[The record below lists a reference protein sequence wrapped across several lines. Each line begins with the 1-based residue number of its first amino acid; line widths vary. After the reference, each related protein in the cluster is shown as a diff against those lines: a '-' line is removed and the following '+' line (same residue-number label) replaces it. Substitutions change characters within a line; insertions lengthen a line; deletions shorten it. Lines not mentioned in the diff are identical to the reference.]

1 MSFKSLLLETKQ
13 ELESSNRSPQE
24 LFQICVEERLNNG
37 LESYNQQ
44 VENYY
49 QYLLKCD
56 SLRMLKR
63 CSKELK

>member
-1 MSFKSLLLETKQ
+1 MSFKSLLLEIKQ

-49 QYLLKCD
+49 QYLSKCD

-63 CSKELK
+63 CSKESK

>member
-1 MSFKSLLLETKQ
+1 MSFKSLLLEIKQ
-13 ELESSNRSPQE
+13 ELEVHNRSPQE
-24 LFQICVEERLNNG
+24 LFQLCVEERLNKG

-49 QYLLKCD
+49 QYLSKCD

-63 CSKELK
+63 CSKESK